1 MTKEEI
7 KERFKQEF
15 FNGLYI
21 ELHSG
26 DIDEIVDLVYEII
39 NETKKAH

>member
-7 KERFKQEF
+7 KEEFKKQF

-26 DIDEIVDLVYEII
+26 DIDEIVDLVYELI
-39 NETKKAH
+39 EKAR